1 MPFIQGRFP
10 TYKAFADATLEG
22 IYGDALHSALKL
34 RATSFASTLFINTN
48 GHFDARPLPMAAQ
61 MSATR
66 SMLIMDADADG
77 KMDVLLAGN
86 LYGTE
91 AETPRYD
98 AGMGLLMQGDGKG
111 GFVAIDGPHS
121 GISIPFDTRH
131 VLPITIA
138 GRGPCLF
145 ALNNDGPILVFAPT
159 AKRAQR

>member
-34 RATSFASTLFINTN
+34 RATTFASTLFINTK
-48 GHFDARPLPMAAQ
+48 GHFDARPLPMTAQ

-66 SMLIMDADADG
+66 SMVLMDADTDG
-77 KMDVLLAGN
+77 KMDLFLAGN
-86 LYGTE
+86 LYGSE

-98 AGMGLLMQGDGKG
+98 AGMGLLMHGDGKG
-111 GFVAIDGPHS
+111 GFVAVEGSHS
-121 GISIPFDTRH
+121 GVRIPFDTRH

-138 GRGPCLF
+138 GRGPCVL
-145 ALNNDGPILVFAPT
+145 AVNNNGPLMVFAAAREAEHP
-159 AKRAQR
+159 